1 MTTLIRF
8 KNYLTT
14 LSYPLMS
21 TAPLVSVT
29 AIANGD
35 EANDSPAVFRFSRT
49 GSTTDPLAVSY
60 RLLGTAQAGSDYS
73 GATTGTISFS
83 AGSATAELLLPALAD
98 SLVDPGET
106 IIAQIVPSP
115 TAPASYSITPGQQTA
130 TATINAEGTVVVVN
144 GRSRSWGSTREYG
157 NGAAFAAIRGDGSVV
172 TWGADWSGGDSSG
185 VALQL
190 GYGIK
195 QIFSNSRAFAALKSD
210 GSVVTWGNGLYGGDS
225 NEVAGQL
232 SSGVTQIFSTG
243 TAFAALKTDGSVVT
257 WGERWSGGN
266 SNGVAAQLSF
276 GVTQIFSTSSA
287 FAALK
292 ADGSVVTW
300 DSITFGGDSGGVA
313 GQLSSGVT
321 QIFSNFGAFAAL
333 KSDGSVITW
342 GYGPWGGDSS
352 GVASRLSSDV
362 NKVYAT
368 TYAFAAL
375 RGDGSVVAWG
385 DPSHGSDISGVA
397 GQLSSG
403 VTQIFSNGYA
413 FAALKADGS
422 VVTWGQGAYGGDSS
436 AVAARLSSGVT
447 QIFSTGEA
455 FAALK
460 GDGSVVSWG
469 LDIFGGNSNGF
480 AIQLSSGVTQIASNG
495 SAFAALKTDG
505 SVVTWG
511 YGSSGG
517 DSSGVAGQLSS
528 GVTQIASNGS
538 AFAALKADGSVVTW
552 GERSYGGDSSGVAS
566 QLNNIVA
573 FANPFSD
580 DRLEVF
586 ADLLPNITLL
596 APSAVAVREDGNTNL
611 LFTFIRTGSIDS
623 ELTVNYTVGGT
634 ATQGTDYTGIAALPI
649 TKAVT
654 FAAGSATASVVIDPS
669 ADSEIEA
676 DESVSLTL
684 AAGAGY
690 IIGTSAAVTGTI
702 VNDELRSG
710 GRVISTPI
718 SVSSPGRTA
727 REFMN
732 YNAFAAIRS
741 DGSVITWGDGAYGG
755 DSSGVADQLSSGVT
769 QIFSTGSAFAALK
782 ADGSVVTWGDGAYGG
797 DSSGVA
803 GQLSSGVTQIF
814 STVVAFAALKAD
826 GSVVTWG
833 EGISGGD
840 SSGVA
845 GQLSSGVTQIFS
857 TVVAFA
863 ALKDDGSVI
872 TWGDDRYGGDSRG
885 VAGQLSSGVTQIFSN
900 NHAFAALKADGSV
913 VTWGEGISG
922 GDSSGL
928 GGQLSSGVTQI
939 VSSLSAFAALKAD
952 GSVVTWGD
960 ARYGGDSSGVAG
972 QLSSGVI
979 QIFSTQGAFA
989 ALKADGSVVTW
1000 GSSYYF
1006 LNYGGDSSTVAGQLS
1021 SGVTQ
1026 IFSSIGAFA
1035 ALKADGSVVTWG
1047 VEAWGGDSSGLGG
1060 QLSSGVTQIVSSLSA
1075 FAALKADGSV
1085 VTWGAD
1091 NSGGDSSEVAGQLS
1105 SGVRQIFSNYYA
1117 FAALKADGS
1126 VVTWGNGINGG
1137 DSSGVAPWLFN
1148 VVAFANP
1155 FTDDRLVFDEL
1166 PSISLAVSPASAG
1179 EDGTAD
1185 LIYTFTRAGATTS
1198 ELTVNYTVGGT
1209 ATLGTDYTGISE
1221 LAVPKAITFAAGS
1234 ATATVLISPIA
1245 DTENEQDETVILT
1258 LAPGTGYTIGTS
1270 AAVTGTICE
1279 CPASLDPP
1287 TIDALTGDDVL
1298 TASEY
1303 ETGLVIRGTGRAG
1316 AIVTIQFEDGFFS
1329 SSGAADYPTYSV
1341 SVGSNGQWSLTLS
1354 PAQVGLLGVGDDIVI
1369 ATQSWPSSDVVSE
1382 SAYRLFTIQGAPAPS
1397 IAAISGEDLITI
1409 EEGLSGFTIQG
1420 TGVPGAT
1427 IQLAFSSGISAE
1439 AGASTVVN
1447 QEGNWSLAITP
1458 QDVYGFGEG
1467 VESIEVSQH
1476 LSGTGFTSG
1485 VASRSFAIEPAPAPN
1500 VDAIT
1505 ADDTI
1510 SAEEAQLG
1518 FSITGSGVPGATIII
1533 LFASGV
1539 TPEAGS
1545 SAEVDPTGLWSL
1557 HVSASDI
1564 ARIGPI
1570 SESIDVYQVITQLG
1584 LTSSAVSH
1592 YFLIED
1598 APVPTIDAITGDDSI
1613 SLGDLRSGFVI
1624 SGRGLSGS
1632 TIHLEFNS
1640 GTVLQSGSTALV
1652 DIDGAWS
1659 LPVIQADVIGF
1670 DLGLETILVR
1680 QTIPAVGFTSAVV
1693 SHTFTV
1699 EAINLPPTG
1708 VVLNNTVSSL
1718 EENTSTLAAI
1728 KVADIAITDDA
1739 LGSNTVSLTGADAA
1753 FFEVVGSGLFLKAG
1767 TSLNY
1772 EAKTSYSLTVS
1783 VSDPT
1788 VVASVPVTTSYV
1800 LAITD
1805 VNEAP
1810 TSVLLNNTVTSLA
1823 ENTSTLAAIKVADI
1837 AITDDALGSN
1847 TVSLAGADAAFFE
1860 VVGSG
1865 LFLKAGTSLN
1875 YEAKASYAVTVSA
1888 SDPTVA
1894 GSVPVTTSYALAVR
1908 DLNEAPTA
1916 LNLSANAFDENIP
1929 ASSQIALLSADDP
1942 DNTPQSF
1949 NYSLVSGAGSTH
1961 NLFFSVLGNALRITR
1976 SPDYEA
1982 RSSYS
1987 IRLRATDQGGLFNE
2001 RSVVLNVND
2010 LPDSPTYSFSK
2021 SADVVYE
2028 RGALAIGVSTTNVP
2042 AGTRLYWSL
2051 SGANITASDFS
2062 DGTLLGSV
2070 SLGDDGRASFSK
2082 MVAADGVIESD
2093 ETLDVRFFNDAARSQ
2108 QIGNT
2113 LSITLKDPVVGVVS
2127 DGPDIITGSSA
2138 NDVITG
2144 VPTASSLRG
2153 RGTVD
2158 RLTGGGGNDQF
2169 LLADSTGSY
2178 YNDGDPSTDG
2188 SADIAVITDFNAGDS
2203 IRLFGSASLY
2213 QLSQGVY
2220 GGSAGLW
2227 IRILP
2232 TGGGVSERIGFVQSA
2247 TLSSLNL
2254 SSASQFTYL
2263 N

>member
-1 MTTLIRF
+1 
-8 KNYLTT
+8 
-14 LSYPLMS
+14 
-21 TAPLVSVT
+21 
-29 AIANGD
+29 
-35 EANDSPAVFRFSRT
+35 
-49 GSTTDPLAVSY
+49 
-60 RLLGTAQAGSDYS
+60 
-73 GATTGTISFS
+73 
-83 AGSATAELLLPALAD
+83 
-98 SLVDPGET
+98 
-106 IIAQIVPSP
+106 
-115 TAPASYSITPGQQTA
+115 
-130 TATINAEGTVVVVN
+130 
-144 GRSRSWGSTREYG
+144 
-157 NGAAFAAIRGDGSVV
+157 
-172 TWGADWSGGDSSG
+172 
-185 VALQL
+185 
-190 GYGIK
+190 
-195 QIFSNSRAFAALKSD
+195 
-210 GSVVTWGNGLYGGDS
+210 
-225 NEVAGQL
+225 
-232 SSGVTQIFSTG
+232 
-243 TAFAALKTDGSVVT
+243 
-257 WGERWSGGN
+257 
-266 SNGVAAQLSF
+266 
-276 GVTQIFSTSSA
+276 
-287 FAALK
+287 
-292 ADGSVVTW
+292 
-300 DSITFGGDSGGVA
+300 
-313 GQLSSGVT
+313 
-321 QIFSNFGAFAAL
+321 
-333 KSDGSVITW
+333 
-342 GYGPWGGDSS
+342 
-352 GVASRLSSDV
+352 
-362 NKVYAT
+362 
-368 TYAFAAL
+368 
-375 RGDGSVVAWG
+375 
-385 DPSHGSDISGVA
+385 
-397 GQLSSG
+397 
-403 VTQIFSNGYA
+403 
-413 FAALKADGS
+413 
-422 VVTWGQGAYGGDSS
+422 
-436 AVAARLSSGVT
+436 
-447 QIFSTGEA
+447 
-455 FAALK
+455 
-460 GDGSVVSWG
+460 
-469 LDIFGGNSNGF
+469 
-480 AIQLSSGVTQIASNG
+480 
-495 SAFAALKTDG
+495 
-505 SVVTWG
+505 
-511 YGSSGG
+511 
-517 DSSGVAGQLSS
+517 
-528 GVTQIASNGS
+528 
-538 AFAALKADGSVVTW
+538 
-552 GERSYGGDSSGVAS
+552 
-566 QLNNIVA
+566 
-573 FANPFSD
+573 
-580 DRLEVF
+580 
-586 ADLLPNITLL
+586 
-596 APSAVAVREDGNTNL
+596 
-611 LFTFIRTGSIDS
+611 
-623 ELTVNYTVGGT
+623 
-634 ATQGTDYTGIAALPI
+634 
-649 TKAVT
+649 
-654 FAAGSATASVVIDPS
+654 
-669 ADSEIEA
+669 
-676 DESVSLTL
+676 
-684 AAGAGY
+684 
-690 IIGTSAAVTGTI
+690 
-702 VNDELRSG
+702 
-710 GRVISTPI
+710 
-718 SVSSPGRTA
+718 
-727 REFMN
+727 
-732 YNAFAAIRS
+732 
-741 DGSVITWGDGAYGG
+741 
-755 DSSGVADQLSSGVT
+755 
-769 QIFSTGSAFAALK
+769 
-782 ADGSVVTWGDGAYGG
+782 
-797 DSSGVA
+797 
-803 GQLSSGVTQIF
+803 
-814 STVVAFAALKAD
+814 
-826 GSVVTWG
+826 
-833 EGISGGD
+833 
-840 SSGVA
+840 
-845 GQLSSGVTQIFS
+845 
-857 TVVAFA
+857 
-863 ALKDDGSVI
+863 
-872 TWGDDRYGGDSRG
+872 
-885 VAGQLSSGVTQIFSN
+885 
-900 NHAFAALKADGSV
+900 
-913 VTWGEGISG
+913 
-922 GDSSGL
+922 L

-1788 VVASVPVTTSYV
+1788 VVGSVPVTTSYALAITDVNEAPTSVVLNNTVTSLAENSSTLAAIKVADIVISDDVLGSNIISLAGADAAFFEVVGSGLFLKAGTSLNYEAKTSYSLTVSVSDPTVAGSIPVTTTYALVVTDVNEAPTSVVLNNTVTSLEENTSTLAAIKVADIAITDDALGSNTVSLAGADAAFFEVVGSGLFLKAGTSLNYEAKTSYSLTVSVSDPTVVASVPVTTSYV